1 MEAPNADSFIEA
13 ANRESLIEV
22 LNKESLKDGLDKDS
36 CIKATS
42 KGWLIETPNK
52 DSILKASNRDFLVE
66 GPQGDYFENIA
77 KNVTKEIH
85 RKSMKI
91 AKMLCIVAFRRFQ
104 ASKTNETLRF
114 SYVFIQKHW
123 KT

>member
-1 MEAPNADSFIEA
+1 M
-13 ANRESLIEV
+13 IEV

-77 KNVTKEIH
+77 KNVTK
-85 RKSMKI
+85 
-91 AKMLCIVAFRRFQ
+91 
-104 ASKTNETLRF
+104 
-114 SYVFIQKHW
+114 
-123 KT
+123 